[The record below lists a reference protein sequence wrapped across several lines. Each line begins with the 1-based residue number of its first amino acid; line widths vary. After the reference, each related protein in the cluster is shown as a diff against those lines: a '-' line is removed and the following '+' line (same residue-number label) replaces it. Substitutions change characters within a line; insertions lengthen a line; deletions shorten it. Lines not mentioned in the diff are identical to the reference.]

1 MSEKIISN
9 PAAQSLA
16 EAAGWRIRLTELEV
30 ASTPEFETWL
40 AQPGNAAAWRQVSAP
55 WGFLGEQ
62 EHSPELA
69 KARQAA
75 WDAAKRFGAGQE
87 EPRYGRRL
95 AAVLA
100 AALVLGLA
108 GWAGISWFESPDD
121 YATALGERR
130 IVTLADGSRVAL
142 DANSEVTVRYTKGAR
157 LLELVHGQ
165 ARFDV
170 AHDVERPFSVLA
182 GVQKIIAT
190 GTAFNV
196 DLNGSRVLVTL
207 IEGHVVVVDEKST
220 VHAMGVP
227 EPAALHRSVELK
239 AGQQLTALPE
249 APPLIE
255 TANVQRATAWMNGQL
270 MIDNEP
276 LSQVIAQVNRYTAA
290 PIEIRDP
297 EVGAMRISGVF
308 NTGDIAGVLD
318 IVTHYLPVRAVG
330 ESDGTVVLEKKAKG

>member
-1 MSEKIISN
+1 MSEKNGSN

-30 ASTPEFETWL
+30 ASTPDFEIWL
-40 AQPGNAAAWRQVSAP
+40 AQPGNGAAWKQVSAP
-55 WGFLGEQ
+55 WDFLGEQ
-62 EHSPELA
+62 KYTPELA

-75 WDAAKRFGAGQE
+75 WDDVRRISTSSEQPRFG
-87 EPRYGRRL
+87 RRV
-95 AAVLA
+95 AIALA
-100 AALVLGLA
+100 AALVLGMA
-108 GWAGISWFESPDD
+108 GWAGISWLESPDN

-130 IVTLADGSRVAL
+130 VVTLADGSRVAL
-142 DANSEVTVRYTKGAR
+142 DANSQVTVRYTKSAR

-182 GVQKIIAT
+182 GAQKIIAT

-227 EPAALHRSVELK
+227 EPAIRHQSVELK

-249 APPLIE
+249 TPPVIE
-255 TANVQRATAWMNGQL
+255 TANIQRATAWMNGQL

-290 PIEIRDP
+290 PIEIRDS

-308 NTGDIAGVLD
+308 NTGDVAGVLD

-330 ESDGTVVLEKKAKG
+330 ENDGTIVLEKKAKG